1 MRTPFSTIKRKLL
14 FLMVNW
20 NRIWRTVLPIV
31 LIVAVLA
38 TTMGMAFHVHH
49 DRYAAD
55 QCTLCHLVI
64 APAAANADACELAL
78 ASADCPIQSDFL
90 VSRCVPDQIPS
101 RAPPA

>member
-1 MRTPFSTIKRKLL
+1 VKTPFFNNQAQLL
-14 FLMVNW
+14 SFMVDW
-20 NRIWRTVLPIV
+20 NRIWRIVLPIV

-64 APAAANADACELAL
+64 APAAVNADVCEFAPI
-78 ASADCPIQSDFL
+78 SADCPVQSDFL
-90 VSRCVPDQIPS
+90 ISRCVSDQIPS
-101 RAPPA
+101 RSPPA

>member
-1 MRTPFSTIKRKLL
+1 MAD
-14 FLMVNW
+14 W
-20 NRIWRTVLPIV
+20 NRICRIVLPIV

-38 TTMGMAFHVHH
+38 TTMGMAFHFHH

-64 APAAANADACELAL
+64 APAAAKADVCEPAPV
-78 ASADCPIQSDFL
+78 SADCPVQSDFF